1 MTIRA
6 TALALLAALAV
17 SPAALAVSP
26 AAADQNDPGLDDL
39 FERLLKAP
47 DLSTVQPIEADIWQL
62 WYAHE
67 DTAVQILMQRGAEAM
82 GRGDPRS
89 AMTAYDQ
96 VVAIAPGFA
105 EGWNRRATLNYMI
118 GDYQA
123 SLADIDKTLALE
135 PRHFGALSGRGL
147 VHAQL
152 EEWNLAL
159 ESFEAALQVHPT
171 MTGPRRNL
179 EAIRRRLKEREIRF
193 DPRPSRRARWQ
204 SGILWPGQAR
214 IFALLLLDPLAS
226 P

>member
-1 MTIRA
+1 MILRA
-6 TALALLAALAV
+6 TALALLTALAI
-17 SPAALAVSP
+17 SP

-39 FERLLKAP
+39 LERLLKAP
-47 DLSTVQPIEADIWQL
+47 DLSTVQPIEADIWRL

-82 GRGDPRS
+82 GRGDPQS
-89 AMTAYDQ
+89 AMKAYDQ

-147 VHAQL
+147 VYGQL
-152 EEWNLAL
+152 EEWDLAL
-159 ESFEAALQVHPT
+159 ESFEEALQVHPK
-171 MTGPRRNL
+171 MTGPRRNV
-179 EAIRRRLKEREIRF
+179 EAIRHLLKEQEI
-193 DPRPSRRARWQ
+193 
-204 SGILWPGQAR
+204 
-214 IFALLLLDPLAS
+214 
-226 P
+226 

>member
-1 MTIRA
+1 MTLRA
-6 TALALLAALAV
+6 TAFALL
-17 SPAALAVSP
+17 AALAVSP

-47 DLSTVQPIEADIWQL
+47 DLSTVQPIEADIWRL

-82 GRGDPRS
+82 GRGDPQS
-89 AMTAYDQ
+89 AMKAYDQ

-147 VHAQL
+147 VYAQL
-152 EEWNLAL
+152 EEWDLAL
-159 ESFEAALQVHPT
+159 ESFEEALQVHPK
-171 MTGPRRNL
+171 MTGPRRNV
-179 EAIRRRLKEREIRF
+179 EAIRRHLKEQEI
-193 DPRPSRRARWQ
+193 
-204 SGILWPGQAR
+204 
-214 IFALLLLDPLAS
+214 
-226 P
+226 